1 VSLSNHEQKVCPFAF
16 VLRQA
21 QDERSH
27 LQPPSAPSVADLRY
41 DALMVLTTEQQAVA
55 EANDAFYE
63 ALTRRDLN
71 AMERLWFP
79 ADWVE
84 CVHPGMAPMR
94 GWDAVRESW
103 AVLFAAAGSLLVAA
117 TDVHIRLIG
126 DVAWV
131 SCAERIAMR
140 SDGRMASSMA
150 HATNVFVRHD
160 HAWRLVAH
168 HASAVPFIAPPQ
180 SDGAT
185 TVN

>member
-1 VSLSNHEQKVCPFAF
+1 
-16 VLRQA
+16 
-21 QDERSH
+21 
-27 LQPPSAPSVADLRY
+27 
-41 DALMVLTTEQQAVA
+41 MVLTTEQQAVA
-55 EANDAFYE
+55 EANDVFYE

-84 CVHPGMAPMR
+84 CVHPGMAPLR

-140 SDGRMASSMA
+140 SDGRMASSLA

-160 HAWRLVAH
+160 NAWRLVAH
-168 HASAVPFIAPPQ
+168 HASAVPFFAPPQ